1 MRIDKPISAIAFA
14 MLVSLTILLPTS
26 ATAQATRAASP
37 KFSNAVAFDVSPALR
52 NLPPRSKGLP
62 SNFVQEIRPER
73 GPVAVDRGFSGDT
86 AVQLSQPTVSAIP
99 TTLANFEGLS
109 NQDNFNTFGFRVN
122 PPDTVGAVG
131 PNHYALGRLHLD
143 EYRSG

>member
-1 MRIDKPISAIAFA
+1 MRINKSPIFVTAFA
-14 MLVSLTILLPTS
+14 TLISSTILFPVFAS
-26 ATAQATRAASP
+26 AQATRPTSP

-73 GPVAVDRGFSGDT
+73 GPVAVDHGFSGDT
-86 AVQLSQPTVSAIP
+86 AVQLSQPTAVPAIP
-99 TTLANFEGLS
+99 ATLANFEGLS

-122 PPDTVGAVG
+122 PGDP
-131 PNHYALGRLHLD
+131 
-143 EYRSG
+143 